1 MTLEVCPG
9 KNERIDQFGEFLLLL
24 RCGDGAAVAV
34 GTPGETVGKVDDAGT
49 VTVVPLGSGGTCRSA
64 SYDGRDFGG
73 RVQEAAWVGQG
84 LGGARAAS
92 GAHDDLLARTEKS
105 DVGLIGLVG
114 RIDPTTGRRVA
125 TYTTNWGSSLIT
137 GFGNAAR

>member
-1 MTLEVCPG
+1 MLYG
-9 KNERIDQFGEFLLLL
+9 SSAGL
-24 RCGDGAAVAV
+24 RTDNDRRLTSGSSRPDALGWQVTV
-34 GTPGETVGKVDDAGT
+34 MPGTPTLIVAGAPDLNVGGIH
-49 VTVVPLGSGGTCRSA
+49 
-64 SYDGRDFGG
+64 
-73 RVQEAAWVGQG
+73 EAAWVGQG
-84 LGGARAAS
+84 LGGARAPS

-105 DVGLIGLVG
+105 EVGLIGLVG